1 MNKSTDAKYWALI
14 LGGSSGIGL
23 ASVKKLAAEG
33 FNICVAYRERRSGA
47 KVAEEQ
53 FDKLR
58 EAGANIISFNADAL
72 SETGREKILDD
83 LSAELEKSGGKV
95 RVMLHSVARGN
106 LKLLAPNVDQSLL
119 IKKSLEDLGVDTAG
133 LELPEV
139 VDDSR
144 LLNQEDYQLTIYA
157 MGSSLLDWANAVR
170 ERAMF
175 TPDARIIGLTS
186 EGNKKAW
193 KAYGAISAA
202 KVVLEAMARSMAVEL
217 APFGIRT
224 NIIQAGVTNTPSL
237 RMIPGSK
244 DIIKH
249 SIIRNPFHR
258 LTQPEDVA
266 NVVYLLSTDEA
277 SWINGAIINV
287 DGGEQIA

>member
-1 MNKSTDAKYWALI
+1 MNNSSSSIYWGLI

-33 FNICVAYRERRSGA
+33 FNVCVVYRERRSGA
-47 KVAEEQ
+47 AKAEEE

-58 EAGANIISFNADAL
+58 AGGANIISFNADAL
-72 SETGREKILDD
+72 SDAGREKILDD
-83 LSAELEKSGGKV
+83 LLIELEKDNSKI
-95 RVMLHSVARGN
+95 RLMLHSVARGN
-106 LKLLAPNVDQSLL
+106 LKLLAPNVDQSGI
-119 IKKSLEDLGVDTAG
+119 IKKSLEDLGIDTTS

-139 VDDSR
+139 MDDSR
-144 LLNQEDYQLTIYA
+144 LLNQEDYRLTIHA
-157 MGSSLLDWANAVR
+157 MGSSLLDWANSVR
-170 ERAMF
+170 EREMF
-175 TPDARIIGLTS
+175 ANDARIIGLTS

-237 RMIPGSK
+237 RMIPGST

-249 SIIRNPFHR
+249 SVIRNPFHR
-258 LTQPEDVA
+258 LTTPEDVA

-277 SWINGAIINV
+277 SWINGSIINV

>member
-1 MNKSTDAKYWALI
+1 MGNTSTNYWALI

-23 ASVKKLAAEG
+23 ASAKKLASEG
-33 FNICVAYRERRSGA
+33 FNICVAYRERRAGA
-47 KVAEEQ
+47 KKAEEA

-58 EAGANIISFNADAL
+58 AEGANILSFNADAL
-72 SETGREKILDD
+72 SDLGREKILDD
-83 LSAELEKSGGKV
+83 LATELDKTNSKI
-95 RVMLHSVARGN
+95 RLMLHSVARGN
-106 LKLLAPNVDQSLL
+106 LKLLAPNIDQSSI
-119 IKKSLEDLGVDTAG
+119 IKKSLEDLGVDTSS

-139 VDDSR
+139 MDDSR
-144 LLNQEDYQLTIYA
+144 LLNQEDYKLTIYA

-170 ERAMF
+170 ERGMF
-175 TPDARIIGLTS
+175 ADDARIIGLTS

-193 KAYGAISAA
+193 KAYGAVSAA

-237 RMIPGSK
+237 RMIPGSA

-249 SIIRNPFHR
+249 SVIRNPFHR